1 MSLTADQINAAALAA
16 LTTYTDAASRAA
28 TLNATQ
34 ETALVDLLDKW
45 DAVKDK
51 YSYLNGK
58 IAGYVT
64 ETGKKRIAIRNDV
77 RGILG
82 LPRNAAELESVS
94 IGSNTAAPVSSSNSV
109 STFEF

>member
-1 MSLTADQINAAALAA
+1 MALTETQINAAALAA
-16 LTTYTDAASRAA
+16 LTTYADAASRASG
-28 TLNATQ
+28 LNTAQ

-64 ETGKKRIAIRNDV
+64 DTTGKRLAIRNDV

-82 LPRNAAELESVS
+82 LPRIASETAVNNFG
-94 IGSNTAAPVSSSNSV
+94 GSNIET
-109 STFEF
+109 TLRWF